1 MSECYRGSPTLLAD
15 MILKS
20 MEVEQMKFRPLE
32 DRILIKRIEE
42 KEQKHGNIIVP
53 DSAKEKPMEG
63 KVIAVGSGKRD
74 KEGKRIPLEVKVG
87 DHVLF
92 GKYAGTEI
100 KIDND
105 DRVILKEDEVLGV
118 IG

>member
-1 MSECYRGSPTLLAD
+1 LAEVTF
-15 MILKS
+15 KS
-20 MEVEQMKFRPLE
+20 TEVEHMKFRPLE

-53 DSAKEKPMEG
+53 DTAKEKPMEG
-63 KVIAVGSGKRD
+63 KVIAVGSGKRN
-74 KEGKRIPLEVKVG
+74 KEGKRIALEVKVG
-87 DHVLF
+87 DRVLF

-105 DRVILKEDEVLGV
+105 DRVILKEDEVLAV